1 MSLATLSI
9 DLVAQL
15 ARMEEGLKR
24 AVQLNERTAAQIEGR
39 WGAMRSSALAVGGAL
54 MGGFSAGAFVAFTQ
68 EVIDSIDALND
79 AKDATGATIENLS
92 ALENVARRNGGS
104 LDEVTG
110 ILVKFNGVLKEAD
123 GKNAASQALRAIGL
137 DAAEL
142 RKADP
147 AEALLNVAQA
157 LEQYEDN
164 GNKARVV
171 QELFGKSIR
180 EAAPFLKD
188 LAEAGQL
195 NAKVTT
201 EQAEQAE
208 RFNKNLAELRTTLG
222 DAARSIVSEG
232 VPYLNEFAKA
242 LKRSADEGTLLL
254 DTLKLLG
261 TNGFLHAPFKAG
273 PSPARSS
280 EADRLRNM
288 IAGLENVERREPNNE
303 ANNRRLRTL
312 RAQLQAAEEAER
324 EIARLRARAAAQE
337 GSAVFEGEGRPS
349 LPSIAGGTKD
359 KAKGKGKGDEA
370 FPPAI
375 GDPKAIYKNDFLR
388 SEKASY
394 GALYEAPEDP
404 AAEAER
410 RRKLD
415 FQAQLNGLLAATPSA
430 QIESLKSL
438 LAALEAD
445 TEHDPTQVAEAMEMV
460 NDQMARIQQK
470 GETLGDMLQRNL
482 GSSLKSALQGDF
494 DAIVSSFENMLLE
507 MAAQDIGKL
516 LFGGSGEFSPLGT
529 LIGGLFASA
538 NGNAFNAQGVVPFAN
553 GGVVSAATLFGMG
566 DGRTGVMGE
575 AGPEAIVPLQRRSD
589 GKLGIAGG
597 GGNTYN
603 NTYHI
608 GDGVSEA
615 RVRAIVQQENR
626 AFEHRLRR
634 QRVEGRT

>member
-1 MSLATLSI
+1 MSLAELSI

-15 ARMEEGLKR
+15 ARMEDGLRK
-24 AVQLNERTAAQIEGR
+24 ATQLNEQAAAKIEGR
-39 WGAMRSSALAVGGAL
+39 WAAMRTSAMAVGGAL

-68 EVIDSIDALND
+68 EVVDAIDALND

-104 LDEVTG
+104 LEEVTG

-195 NAKVTT
+195 NAKVTAQ
-201 EQAEQAE
+201 QAEQAE

-261 TNGFLHAPFKAG
+261 TNGFLNAPFKAG

-324 EIARLRARAAAQE
+324 EIARLRARAAAQD
-337 GSAVFEGEGRPS
+337 GSAALDVESRPS
-349 LPSIAGGTKD
+349 LPSIGGGKKD
-359 KAKGKGKGDEA
+359 EDKQT
-370 FPPAI
+370 FSPAI
-375 GDPKAIYKNDFLR
+375 RDPKALYKNDFLR
-388 SEKASY
+388 SEKGSY
-394 GALYEAPEDP
+394 GDLYEAPGDFMGP
-404 AAEAER
+404 PVDEAELQKR
-410 RRKLD
+410 LD
-415 FQAQLNGLLAATPSA
+415 FQSQLNSLLSATPSA

-438 LAALEAD
+438 LAALQSD
-445 TEHDPTQVAEAMEMV
+445 TEHDPTQVAEAMKIVRDEMG
-460 NDQMARIQQK
+460 RLQQQ
-470 GETLGDMLQRNL
+470 GETLGDVLQRNL

-507 MAAQDIGKL
+507 MAAQDLGKL

-529 LIGGLFASA
+529 LISGLFASA

>member
-1 MSLATLSI
+1 MPLATLSI

-24 AVQLNERTAAQIEGR
+24 AVQINERTAAQIEGR

-92 ALENVARRNGGS
+92 ALENVARRNGGT

-142 RKADP
+142 RKVDP
-147 AEALLNVAQA
+147 AQA
-157 LEQYEDN
+157 LLEVATALEKYEDN

-201 EQAEQAE
+201 QQAEQAE

-261 TNGFLHAPFKAG
+261 TNGFLNAPFKVG
-273 PSPARSS
+273 PTPARSS

-312 RAQLQAAEEAER
+312 RAQLLAAEEAER
-324 EIARLRARAAAQE
+324 EIARLRARAAAQTPGT
-337 GSAVFEGEGRPS
+337 GSDDADRPS
-349 LPSIAGGTKD
+349 LPALTG
-359 KAKGKGKGDEA
+359 GKGDK
-370 FPPAI
+370 PQPLGAI
-375 GDPKAIYKNDFLR
+375 RDAAGQYKADFLR
-388 SEKASY
+388 SEKDAY
-394 GALYEAPEDP
+394 GRTYQGP
-404 AAEAER
+404 ADFMGPPVDEAELQR
-410 RRKLD
+410 RLD
-415 FQAQLNGLLAATPSA
+415 FQSQLNALLSATPSA
-430 QIESLKSL
+430 QIEDLKSL
-438 LAALEAD
+438 LAALQAD
-445 TEHDPTQVAEAMEMV
+445 TEHDPAQVSEAIKMV
-460 NDQMARIQQK
+460 NDELDRVQQK
-470 GETLGDMLQRNL
+470 GETIGDMLQRNL

-516 LFGGSGEFSPLGT
+516 LFGGSGEFSPLGM
-529 LIGGLFASA
+529 LIGGLFGSA

-575 AGPEAIVPLQRRSD
+575 AGPEAIVPLKRRSD

-626 AFEHRLRR
+626 AFEYRLRR